1 MDEITPD
8 AVSRLLDAV
17 LLVGSELNLAAVL
30 QRIVEAA
37 TELVDARYGA
47 LGVLDAHRVGL
58 SEFLTVG
65 LDAAD
70 RAAIDHL
77 PLGLGILGH
86 LIDDPKPLRLPVISN
101 HPDSSGF
108 PANHPPMT
116 TFLGVPI
123 LVRTEVF
130 GNLYLTDKRD
140 GSEFTDSDQELTVML
155 ASAAGIAIEN
165 ARLHEQVVD
174 LATAADRERIARE
187 LHDTVI
193 QRLFATGLGLQAML
207 RFISDPEL
215 TGRIQES
222 IDDLDST
229 VREIRSVIFEL
240 HTQRLIGESLRSEV
254 LDVCSES
261 ARALGYQPVV
271 RFNGPID
278 SAVDAAVGEHVLAVT
293 REGLSNVAR
302 HARSTSTLVSLEL
315 HGDFVILTITDD
327 GVGLTESDGAG
338 RGRINMTSRAA
349 EVGGELILCAA
360 AGGGTELR
368 WSAKA
373 AVT

>member
-1 MDEITPD
+1 MPE
-8 AVSRLLDAV
+8 AVTRLLDAI
-17 LLVGSELNLAAVL
+17 LLVGSELHVEAVL

-37 TELVDARYGA
+37 AELVDARYGA
-47 LGVLDAHRVGL
+47 LGVLDEHRVGL
-58 SEFLTVG
+58 SDFLTFG
-65 LDAAD
+65 LDPTE
-70 RAAIDHL
+70 RAAIDHE
-77 PLGLGILGH
+77 PVGLGILGH
-86 LIDDPKPLRLPVISN
+86 LIHDPKPLRLPLISN

-108 PANHPPMT
+108 PPNHPPMS

-123 LVRTEVF
+123 LVRFEVF
-130 GNLYLTDKRD
+130 GNLYLTDKR
-140 GSEFTDSDQELTVML
+140 GGLEFTDADQELTVML
-155 ASAAGIAIEN
+155 ATAAGIAIEN
-165 ARLHEQVVD
+165 ARLHEKVAD
-174 LATAADRERIARE
+174 LATASDRERIARE

-193 QRLFATGLGLQAML
+193 QRLFATGLGLQSML
-207 RFISDPEL
+207 GLISDPVGVERL
-215 TGRIQES
+215 QES
-222 IDDLDST
+222 IDDLDAT

-254 LDVCSES
+254 LGVCSES
-261 ARALGYQPVV
+261 ARALGYDPVV

-278 SAVDAAVGEHVLAVT
+278 SSVDSVVGEHVLAVT

-302 HARSTSTLVSLEL
+302 HAGATSTLVSLEVD
-315 HGDFVILTITDD
+315 GDRVTLTITDD

-338 RGRINMTSRAA
+338 RGRINMTSRAV
-349 EVGGELILCAA
+349 EVGGELVLRGA